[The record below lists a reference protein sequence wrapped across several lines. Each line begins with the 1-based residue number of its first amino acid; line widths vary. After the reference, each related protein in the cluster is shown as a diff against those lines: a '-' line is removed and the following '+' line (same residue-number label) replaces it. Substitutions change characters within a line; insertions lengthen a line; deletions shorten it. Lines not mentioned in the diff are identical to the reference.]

1 MFVLAELTSSL
12 EGMPLGCLG
21 AQVVTNPGGHQLHEI
36 VRSWSDA
43 KAACTEMTMLERL
56 SATMRTLRIFIFR
69 MFGLERFAGS
79 QARYLFL

>member
-12 EGMPLGCLG
+12 EGMPLGCFG

-43 KAACTEMTMLERL
+43 NAACTEMTMLERP
-56 SATMRTLRIFIFR
+56 SATMRTFRIFNFL
-69 MFGLERFAGS
+69 MFCSLGFAGS
-79 QARYLFL
+79 RARYLFL